1 MRASVSLR
9 RIALA
14 HQGLTGK
21 RKLGRGIGGV
31 RSALQRLGY
40 VQIDTISVVAR
51 AHHHTFWSRVGGYRD
66 DLIDRLIGRG
76 EAFEYWSHAAAY
88 LPMRDYR
95 FSLPA
100 MRAYRNGEERWIRSR
115 NPKLMRAVLERIREE
130 GPLRARD
137 FVASPR
143 GSPGWWDWKP
153 AKGALEQL
161 FIQGE
166 LMCVRREG
174 FEKVYDL
181 AERVL
186 PSDVDVTEPSVDE
199 HAAHLIDITLRAH
212 GFAAPRTFTYG
223 IRLGSRNA
231 PTRAAV
237 KALLGQG
244 VDDGT
249 LSTAE
254 AADGRVF
261 YGRPDVLAERPRKPP
276 PTVRI
281 LSPFDNSIIQRD
293 RALGLFDFDYQ
304 LECYVTEAKRR
315 WGYFCL
321 PLLFGDSFVGRMD
334 CKAHR
339 ATGTFEIR
347 RLYLEKP
354 LGEAFDPAFS
364 AAVWDYAQ
372 YTGCDTV
379 EVSSVSPAREHTR
392 MAQALHEHGADC
404 LPQGNPAQ
412 DKQHQQGD
420 SRTGGA

>member
-1 MRASVSLR
+1 MSPTLLR

-14 HQGLTGK
+14 RQGLIGK
-21 RKLGRGIGGV
+21 RRLGRGLDGV
-31 RSALQRLGY
+31 RKALHRLGY

-51 AHHHTFWSRVGGYRD
+51 AHHHTFWSRVSGYRD
-66 DLIDRLIGRG
+66 EQVNRLVRRG

-100 MRAYRNGEERWIRSR
+100 MRAFRNGEERWIRSR
-115 NPKLMRAVLERIREE
+115 EPKLMRAVLDRIRDE

-137 FVASPR
+137 FVESPR

-161 FIQGE
+161 FMQGD
-166 LMCVRREG
+166 LMCVRRDG

-186 PSDVDVTEPSVDE
+186 PSQVETSEPPLEE
-199 HAAHLIDITLRAH
+199 HAAHLIDTTLRAH
-212 GFAAPRTFTYG
+212 GFAVPRTFTYG
-223 IRLGSRNA
+223 ICLGKRNA
-231 PTRAAV
+231 PMRAAV
-237 KALLGQG
+237 KELLRRG
-244 VDDGT
+244 VESGT
-249 LSTAE
+249 LAI
-254 AADGRVF
+254 AGAPDGRVF
-261 YGRPDVLAERPRKPP
+261 YGRPETFAECPRKPP

-293 RALGLFDFDYQ
+293 RALGLFDFDFQ

-321 PLLFGDSFVGRMD
+321 PLLFGDVFAGRMD

-339 ATGTFEIR
+339 ATGVFEIR
-347 RLYLEKP
+347 HLHLEKP
-354 LGEAFDPAFS
+354 LGDAFDPAFS
-364 AAVWDYAQ
+364 TAVKDYAR
-372 YTGCDTV
+372 YTGCDGV
-379 EVSSVSPAREHTR
+379 EVSRVSPGSERARMVR
-392 MAQALHEHGADC
+392 ALAE
-404 LPQGNPAQ
+404 LP
-412 DKQHQQGD
+412 
-420 SRTGGA
+420 

>member
-1 MRASVSLR
+1 MTSATALR

-14 HQGLTGK
+14 HQGLIG
-21 RKLGRGIGGV
+21 RRRLGRGLDGL
-31 RSALQRLGY
+31 RKTLDRLGY

-66 DLIDRLIGRG
+66 DLINRLIRRG

-100 MRAYRNGEERWIRSR
+100 MRAFRNGEERWMRSQE
-115 NPKLMRAVLERIREE
+115 PKLMRSVLDRIRHE

-137 FVASPR
+137 FVDSPR

-161 FIQGE
+161 FMQGD
-166 LMCVRREG
+166 LMCVRRDG

-181 AERVL
+181 TERVL
-186 PSDVDVTEPSVDE
+186 PHDAVTTEPSVEE
-199 HAAHLIDITLRAH
+199 HAAHLIDATLRAH
-212 GFAAPRTFTYG
+212 GLAVPRAFTYG
-223 IRLGSRNA
+223 ICLGKRNA

-237 KALLGQG
+237 KDLLRQA
-244 VDDGT
+244 VRDGT
-249 LSTAE
+249 LTTTRAS
-254 AADGRVF
+254 DGRVY
-261 YGRPDVLAERPRKPP
+261 YGRPETLAERPRKPP
-276 PTVRI
+276 AVVRI

-293 RALGLFDFDYQ
+293 RALGLFEFDFQ

-321 PLLFGDSFVGRMD
+321 PVLWGDTFVGRMD

-339 ATGTFEIR
+339 AAGVFEIR
-347 RLYLEKP
+347 HLHLEKP
-354 LGEAFDPAFS
+354 FEEAFDPAFS
-364 AAVWDYAQ
+364 AAVRDYAT
-372 YTGCDTV
+372 YNGCNGV
-379 EVSSVSPAREHTR
+379 EVSRVSPPGERPR
-392 MAQALHEHGADC
+392 IVKALAD
-404 LPQGNPAQ
+404 PP
-412 DKQHQQGD
+412 
-420 SRTGGA
+420 

>member
-1 MRASVSLR
+1 MIGLR
-9 RIALA
+9 RITLSR
-14 HQGLTGK
+14 QGLIGR
-21 RKLGRGIGGV
+21 RKLGRGIDGV
-31 RSALQRLGY
+31 RKTLDRLGY

-51 AHHHTFWSRVGGYRD
+51 AHHHTFWSRVSGYRD
-66 DLIDRLIGRG
+66 ELINRLIRRG

-88 LPMRDYR
+88 LPMRHYR

-100 MRAYRNGEERWIRSR
+100 MRAFRNGEERWMRSR
-115 NPKLMRAVLERIREE
+115 EPKTMRWVMHRIREE

-137 FVASPR
+137 FVESPR

-161 FIQGE
+161 FMQGD
-166 LMCVRREG
+166 LMCVRRDG

-181 AERVL
+181 AERAL
-186 PSDVDVTEPSVDE
+186 PRDALTSEPPVEE

-223 IRLGSRNA
+223 ICLGKKNA

-237 KALLGQG
+237 KALLRQG
-244 VDDGT
+244 VENGT
-249 LSTAE
+249 LATAG
-254 AADGRVF
+254 AANGRMF
-261 YGRPDVLAERPRKPP
+261 YGRPEAFAERPRKPP

-281 LSPFDNSIIQRD
+281 LSPFDNCIIQRD
-293 RALGLFDFDYQ
+293 RAFGLFDYDYQ

-321 PLLFGDSFVGRMD
+321 PLLFGDAFVGRMD

-339 ATGTFEIR
+339 ATGLFEIR
-347 RLYLEKP
+347 HLHLESP

-364 AAVWDYAQ
+364 AAAWDYAR
-372 YTGCDTV
+372 YTGCDEV
-379 EVSSVSPAREHTR
+379 EVSRVSPGNERTR
-392 MAQALHEHGADC
+392 IVRAIAAAQ
-404 LPQGNPAQ
+404 
-412 DKQHQQGD
+412 
-420 SRTGGA
+420 